1 MSLARNPNIMAYSV
15 AGCQAQPQER
25 LNVKS
30 NVHVPNAEIG
40 ENYDGRMSYAAP
52 DHVYRRKRSY
62 DVSFNTAIVM
72 VSVTLFIMMML
83 VITAHVRK
91 QECVNTCNDLIAGIY
106 AVKDEIA
113 EKQDDV
119 AKARNSSTICYR
131 AAQELGMVASQGVE
145 AIEIYAPNTRPQTE
159 NSLSVGTVIASIVR

>member
-62 DVSFNTAIVM
+62 RA
-72 VSVTLFIMMML
+72 
-83 VITAHVRK
+83 VRYQATK
-91 QECVNTCNDLIAGIY
+91 
-106 AVKDEIA
+106 KR
-113 EKQDDV
+113 K
-119 AKARNSSTICYR
+119 RRSR
-131 AAQELGMVASQGVE
+131 
-145 AIEIYAPNTRPQTE
+145 
-159 NSLSVGTVIASIVR
+159 